1 MFTLLI
7 QTLNELDRLEKQVL
21 INCFDQQADVN
32 IFADSSDIYL
42 TINAIPSDCQMPY
55 GVLVSVQLNSL
66 GGYEPQVYLEDFE
79 YGQTQLIIVKC
90 DNPSCANLKT
100 SSAGVIVME
109 SKTEVTYIP
118 AGSVQISRGRSSN
131 CFNDNDSYVELYQGS
146 IVAVLYPTFRCI
158 NTITT
163 TQGQQLILNTPLK
176 AKVYI
181 TYTDNSITI
190 HDQLIITVEHPI
202 FVPSSEFSSDSVPVK
217 VRLAHPDISQ
227 YFEQKITNG
236 TITKDM
242 VTFQFQFYFT
252 TGQEITKISQT
263 TVNYYELLGIQD
275 AFESIQLIF
284 LSNGF
289 AVKKQTSQ
297 NAAAGNAY
305 LASLGVDSYQ
315 IEYTFVT
322 YDVEKTN
329 EFRFRLIAQGL
340 SNGQFNDQSIINNCN
355 LRFPNQGCDEL
366 MKKLQSWDLSELT
379 PSITQFFYAGNQLV
393 TNYSKFVNEFLDS
406 CFSTGHLDNDNL
418 TEVLTRDGQL
428 DVLTAKLT
436 WQLMMDVVFLSII
449 STQQICNICRFP
461 VSLQFKPNFLQI
473 LAQNKE
479 KLALF
484 RIIIMKLKFLQN
496 TQNFSFFHHKNT
508 FSSIIIIF
516 QTQQF
521 HFKVFQVSINMRIL
535 IVIFIVNQRWNKIQ
549 YDVTIYTKSI
559 IIDHLHHI
567 FGMSQK
573 CKK

>member
-21 INCFDQQADVN
+21 FNCFDQYADVN
-32 IFADSSDIYL
+32 IFSDSSDIYL
-42 TINAIPSDCQMPY
+42 TINAIPSDCYMPY

-66 GGYEPQVYLEDFE
+66 TGYEPQVYLEDFE

-109 SKTEVTYIP
+109 SKTEVTYIH

-163 TQGQQLILNTPLK
+163 TQGQQLVLNTPLK

-190 HDQLIITVEHPI
+190 HDQLIITVENPI
-202 FVPSSEFSSDSVPVK
+202 FVPSNEFSSDSVPVK
-217 VRLAHPDISQ
+217 VRLAHTDISQ

-242 VTFQFQFYFT
+242 VSFQLQFYFI
-252 TGQEITKISQT
+252 TGQQIIKISQT

-297 NAAAGNAY
+297 NAVVGNAY
-305 LASLGVDSYQ
+305 LTSLGVDSYQ

-322 YDVEKTN
+322 YDVERTN

-340 SNGQFNDQSIINNCN
+340 NNGQFDNQPIINNCN

-406 CFSTGHLDNDNL
+406 CFSTGHLDYDNQTETLTITINQNDQSKFCTLQRN
-418 TEVLTRDGQL
+418 
-428 DVLTAKLT
+428 DVLTVEISLGNNSQQLSSLIIDYIPGIQKYSLT
-436 WQLMMDVVFLSII
+436 GFNLSLHPEIRIQYFRSGEFQDAI
-449 STQQICNICRFP
+449 SLTDYVIQVNGLIRQELIT
-461 VSLQFKPNFLQI
+461 I
-473 LAQNKE
+473 LFVLSAN
-479 KLALF
+479 LGVTV
-484 RIIIMKLKFLQN
+484 IY
-496 TQNFSFFHHKNT
+496 
-508 FSSIIIIF
+508 
-516 QTQQF
+516 
-521 HFKVFQVSINMRIL
+521 
-535 IVIFIVNQRWNKIQ
+535 VIFVVIAVPAFLNKTNKPRMKEIKM
-549 YDVTIYTKSI
+549 DE
-559 IIDHLHHI
+559 DP
-567 FGMSQK
+567 
-573 CKK
+573 

>member
-7 QTLNELDRLEKQVL
+7 YTLNELDRLEKQVL
-21 INCFDQQADVN
+21 FNCFDQYADIN
-32 IFADSSDIYL
+32 IFSDSSDIYL
-42 TINAIPSDCQMPY
+42 TINAIPSDCYMPY

-66 GGYEPQVYLEDFE
+66 AGYEPQVYLEDFE
-79 YGQTQLIIVKC
+79 YGQTKLIIVKC
-90 DNPSCANLKT
+90 DNPSCANLKA
-100 SSAGVIVME
+100 SSAGIIVME
-109 SKTEVTYIP
+109 SKTEVTYIH

-163 TQGQQLILNTPLK
+163 TQGQQLVLNTPLK

-190 HDQLIITVEHPI
+190 HDQLIITVENPI
-202 FVPSSEFSSDSVPVK
+202 FVPLNEFSSDSVPVK

-242 VTFQFQFYFT
+242 VSFQLQFYFT
-252 TGQEITKISQT
+252 TGQQIIKISQT

-297 NAAAGNAY
+297 NAAAGNTY
-305 LASLGVDSYQ
+305 LTSLGVDSYQ

-322 YDVEKTN
+322 YDVERTN

-340 SNGQFNDQSIINNCN
+340 NNGQFDNQPIINNCN

-406 CFSTGHLDNDNL
+406 CFSTGHLDYDNQTETLAITINQNDQSKFCTLLRN
-418 TEVLTRDGQL
+418 
-428 DVLTAKLT
+428 DVLTVEISLGNNSQQLT
-436 WQLMMDVVFLSII
+436 SLIIDYIPGIQKYTLTGFNLSLHPEIRI
-449 STQQICNICRFP
+449 QYFRSGEFQDA
-461 VSLQFKPNFLQI
+461 VSLTDYVIKVNDGLIRQELITILFVLSANLGVTVIYVLFVVIAVPAFLNKTNKPRM
-473 LAQNKE
+473 KE
-479 KLALF
+479 IK
-484 RIIIMKLKFLQN
+484 M
-496 TQNFSFFHHKNT
+496 
-508 FSSIIIIF
+508 
-516 QTQQF
+516 
-521 HFKVFQVSINMRIL
+521 
-535 IVIFIVNQRWNKIQ
+535 
-549 YDVTIYTKSI
+549 DE
-559 IIDHLHHI
+559 DP
-567 FGMSQK
+567 
-573 CKK
+573 